1 MPRNLIDIT
10 DLSVEEI
17 NQLIATA
24 EDIIANP
31 VKYQD
36 ACAHKQLATLFF
48 EPSTR
53 TRLSFESAM
62 LALGAAKPI
71 IRRVKSQLHRQGRD
85 RGRHHPHCQLLRRHH
100 RHAPSQGGC
109 SLRRLPVQ

>member
-10 DLSVEEI
+10 DLSVAEI
-17 NQLIATA
+17 DQLIATA

-31 VKYQD
+31 AKYQD

-62 LALGAAKPI
+62 LALGGSTLGFSEAGSSSTAK
-71 IRRVKSQLHRQGRD
+71 G
-85 RGRHHPHCQLLRRHH
+85 
-100 RHAPSQGGC
+100 
-109 SLRRLPVQ
+109 